1 MPCLTIPSPLGP
13 ITLAERNEH
22 LTSLDWRG
30 STEHDETPLLREAR
44 RQLAAYFA
52 RRLRDFDLPIALDGT
67 AFRQRVWAAMQA
79 IPYGETRSYGEIAM
93 ELGSAP
99 RAVGGACGKN
109 PVAIIVP
116 CHRILASGR
125 QIGGYSGGAG
135 IATKRSLLA
144 LEGAVCAAAA

>member
-1 MPCLTIPSPLGP
+1 MPCLTISSPLGP
-13 ITLAERNEH
+13 ITLTERNEQ

-30 STEHDETPLLREAR
+30 STERDETPLLREAQ

-52 RRLRDFDLPIALDGT
+52 RRLREFDLPIALNGT
-67 AFRQRVWAAMQA
+67 AFRQRVWVAMRA

-135 IATKRSLLA
+135 IETKRSLLA